1 MTTLTFVLRRGGR
14 VVFTVKQVSPGCV
27 GIGHFTVRAHAGL
40 NRVRFAAA
48 VHRRP
53 LTPGTYRISIR
64 TAAGHVVRRVTLVVV
79 DGPAPSNDELRALQL
94 ADTCVGADDAAPT
107 TTTSATAPATSSAIA
122 TPPGTSQQGSAQG
135 LAPREPSLHG
145 ILGSSVAKTARA
157 IEPLLVALLALAILL
172 LGVASLPREAVP
184 DPRMHDLLARH
195 RVEVVGLG
203 VAALAAVALAFL
215 LS

>member
-1 MTTLTFVLRRGGR
+1 M
-14 VVFTVKQVSPGCV
+14 KQVSPACV
-27 GIGHFTVRAHAGL
+27 GIGHFTIAAHAGL
-40 NRVRFAAA
+40 NRVRFAGA
-48 VHRRP
+48 VHGRP
-53 LTPGTYRISIR
+53 LDAGTYRVSIR

-79 DGPAPSNDELRALQL
+79 DGAAPSMNELRSLRL
-94 ADTCVGADDAAPT
+94 ADTCVDSGVTP
-107 TTTSATAPATSSAIA
+107 TTTSAAAPAASGSNAA
-122 TPPGTSQQGSAQG
+122 RPPAASKPGAAQG
-135 LAPREPSLHG
+135 LAPHEPNLHG

-195 RVEVVGLG
+195 RSE
-203 VAALAAVALAFL
+203 VAALGAAALVAVALAFL